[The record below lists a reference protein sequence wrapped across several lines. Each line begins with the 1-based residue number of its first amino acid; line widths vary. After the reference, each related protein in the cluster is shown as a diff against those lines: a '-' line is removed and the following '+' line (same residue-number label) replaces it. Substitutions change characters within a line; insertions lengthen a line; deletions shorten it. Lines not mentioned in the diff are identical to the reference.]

1 MPTNEFK
8 LRFWDKVD
16 TNGDAPQD
24 CWNWDAPTRVQSYG
38 AVWMDKRL
46 HTAHRVAW
54 LLTYGEIEKGKC
66 IGQRCG
72 NPLCVRPTHLVS
84 GTKKE
89 LYDLRL
95 KLGLGGEDPMA
106 LTEGQAREI
115 REHYFHDRIP
125 MASLARHYGVGL
137 GAIDK
142 VLRQP
147 MR

>member
-1 MPTNEFK
+1 
-8 LRFWDKVD
+8 
-16 TNGDAPQD
+16 
-24 CWNWDAPTRVQSYG
+24 
-38 AVWMDKRL
+38 MDKRL

-54 LLTYGEIEKGKC
+54 LLTYGEIERGKC

-72 NPLCVRPTHLVS
+72 NTLCVRPTHLVS

-89 LYDLRL
+89 LYDLRQQQ
-95 KLGLGGEDPMA
+95 GTYAVDPMA

-115 REHYFHDRIP
+115 REHYFHDGIA

-142 VLRQP
+142 VLKQP

>member
-1 MPTNEFK
+1 M
-8 LRFWDKVD
+8 
-16 TNGDAPQD
+16 
-24 CWNWDAPTRVQSYG
+24 QSYG

-66 IGQRCG
+66 VGQRCG

-89 LYDLRL
+89 LYDLRQ

-142 VLRQP
+142 VLRQSMCRLAATRLRKTSRWTVQP
-147 MR
+147 AKQSQPAESVSGGR